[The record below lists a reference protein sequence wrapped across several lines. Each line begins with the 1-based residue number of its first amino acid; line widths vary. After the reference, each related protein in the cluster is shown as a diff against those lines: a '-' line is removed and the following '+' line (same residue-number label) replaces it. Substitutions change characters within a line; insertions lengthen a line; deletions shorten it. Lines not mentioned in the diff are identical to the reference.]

1 MSLRARQALKMNPE
15 CVPKH
20 RVSSCC
26 YRKRP
31 QDGSTFPAQLVTLA
45 TGALEKVL
53 LLGCQIEGH
62 VPKKSTEGLGS
73 LAFLLTFNPPDTS
86 QPLESRCLG
95 GGIHGWPNFI
105 LGGKGCWGYY
115 TVKLY

>member
-31 QDGSTFPAQLVTLA
+31 QDGSTFPAQLVTQA
-45 TGALEKVL
+45 TGTLEKVL
-53 LLGCQIEGH
+53 LLGCQIEGD
-62 VPKKSTEGLGS
+62 VPQKNTEGLGS
-73 LAFLLTFNPPDTS
+73 RASFSTPLTLQTPPS
-86 QPLESRCLG
+86 PWNQG
-95 GGIHGWPNFI
+95 A
-105 LGGKGCWGYY
+105 
-115 TVKLY
+115 